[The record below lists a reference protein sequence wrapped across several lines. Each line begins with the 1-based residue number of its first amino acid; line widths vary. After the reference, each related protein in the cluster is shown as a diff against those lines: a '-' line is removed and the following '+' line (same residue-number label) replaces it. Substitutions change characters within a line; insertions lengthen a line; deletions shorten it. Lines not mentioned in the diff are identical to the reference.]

1 MQFLADINTHPYTH
15 LIFSTIYLRVPT
27 RKNTGMRPLVRV
39 VVAQFLRSA
48 ETSPC
53 ICEARLAG
61 QVVWITG
68 ASSGIGEALA
78 VELGRLGAR
87 LVLSARREGELRR
100 VKQRC
105 VETGKVTDN
114 DVLVVPLDSVAY
126 DTHAGCVEH
135 VLAHFG
141 RVDILVNNSGRTQRS
156 VFWETSLDGDRSLLD
171 LDVVGQVSLT
181 KAVLPHMMERG
192 EGQIVVV
199 SSLAGLLP
207 APRQSAYS
215 GSKFALHGMFGA
227 LRAELHAFDIN
238 VLIVCPGP
246 VESNITQ
253 NAMVGE
259 PSKSLNL
266 EPKLDPVHADD
277 MSAAR
282 CARLFT
288 VGMANRLE
296 EIWIAKNPPLNHVYM
311 YTYLPFMRNRLLKTF
326 AKRVM
331 KKTQ

>member
-1 MQFLADINTHPYTH
+1 MLDLIIYGVLAWSQMV
-15 LIFSTIYLRVPT
+15 LVVLLVQ
-27 RKNTGMRPLVRV
+27 LVR
-39 VVAQFLRSA
+39 LRMSDGDLSLMWC
-48 ETSPC
+48 ERFGESP
-53 ICEARLAG
+53 ARLAG

>member
-1 MQFLADINTHPYTH
+1 MLD
-15 LIFSTIYLRVPT
+15 LIVYAVLVVLLVQVFRLRMSDGDLSLMWCE
-27 RKNTGMRPLVRV
+27 RFG
-39 VVAQFLRSA
+39 
-48 ETSPC
+48 ESP
-53 ICEARLAG
+53 ARLAG
-61 QVVWITG
+61 KVVWITG

-78 VELGRLGAR
+78 VELSRAGVE
-87 LVLSARREGELRR
+87 LVLSARREEELRR

-105 VETGKVTDN
+105 VETGKVTDD
-114 DVLVVPLDSVAY
+114 DVMVVPLDSVAY
-126 DTHAGCVEH
+126 DTHAGCVQR

-156 VFWETSLDGDRSLLD
+156 VFWETSLEGDRFILE

-192 EGQIVVV
+192 EGQIVVT
-199 SSLAGLLP
+199 SSLSGIIP
-207 APRQSAYS
+207 TPRGSAYS

-227 LRAELHAFDIN
+227 LRAELHSYDIN

-246 VESNITQ
+246 VESKVVQ

-259 PSKSLNL
+259 PSKSLNID
-266 EPKLDPVHADD
+266 PKLDPVHVDD

-288 VGMANRLE
+288 VGMANRLDE
-296 EIWIAKNPPLNHVYM
+296 VWISKNPSLTFAYI
-311 YTYLPFMRNRLLKTF
+311 YAYLPFMKNRFLKTM

>member
-1 MQFLADINTHPYTH
+1 MLD
-15 LIFSTIYLRVPT
+15 LIVYGILVVLLVQLLRLRMSDGDLSLMWCERFGESPT
-27 RKNTGMRPLVRV
+27 W
-39 VVAQFLRSA
+39 
-48 ETSPC
+48 
-53 ICEARLAG
+53 LAG
-61 QVVWITG
+61 KVVWITG

-78 VELGRLGAR
+78 VELSRVGAK

-105 VETGKVTDN
+105 VEAGKVPDN
-114 DVLVVPLDSVAY
+114 DVMVVPLDSVAY
-126 DTHAGCVEH
+126 DTHAGCVER

-156 VFWETSLDGDRSLLD
+156 VFWETSLDGDRFIFEV
-171 LDVVGQVSLT
+171 DVVGQVSLT

-192 EGQIVVV
+192 EGQIVVT
-199 SSLAGLLP
+199 SSLSGKIP
-207 APRQSAYS
+207 TPRQSAYS

-227 LRAELHAFDIN
+227 LRAELHSYDIN
-238 VLIVCPGP
+238 ILIACPGP
-246 VESNITQ
+246 VESNIVQ

-259 PSKSLNL
+259 PSKSLNID
-266 EPKLDPVHADD
+266 PKLDPVHVDD
-277 MSAAR
+277 MAVSR

-288 VGMANRLE
+288 VGMANRLD
-296 EIWIAKNPPLNHVYM
+296 EIWIAKNPHLTFTYM
-311 YTYLPFMRNRLLKTF
+311 YTYLPFMKNRLLKTM

>member
-1 MQFLADINTHPYTH
+1 MLD
-15 LIFSTIYLRVPT
+15 LIVYAVLVVLLVQVFRLRMSDGDLSLMWCE
-27 RKNTGMRPLVRV
+27 RFG
-39 VVAQFLRSA
+39 
-48 ETSPC
+48 ESP
-53 ICEARLAG
+53 ARLAG
-61 QVVWITG
+61 KVVWITG

-78 VELGRLGAR
+78 VELSRAGVK
-87 LVLSARREGELRR
+87 LVLSARREQELSR

-105 VETGKVTDN
+105 VETGKVTDD
-114 DVLVVPLDSVAY
+114 DVMVVPLDSVAY
-126 DTHAGCVEH
+126 DTHAGCVQR

-156 VFWETSLDGDRSLLD
+156 VFWETSLEGDRFILE

-181 KAVLPHMMERG
+181 KA
-192 EGQIVVV
+192 
-199 SSLAGLLP
+199 
-207 APRQSAYS
+207 
-215 GSKFALHGMFGA
+215 GMFGA
-227 LRAELHAFDIN
+227 LRAELHSYDIN

-246 VESNITQ
+246 VESNVVQ

-259 PSKSLNL
+259 PSKSLNID
-266 EPKLDPVHADD
+266 PKLDPVHVDD

-288 VGMANRLE
+288 VGMANRLDE
-296 EIWIAKNPPLNHVYM
+296 VWISKNPSLTFAYI
-311 YTYLPFMRNRLLKTF
+311 YAYLPFMKNRFLKTM